1 MLIKSSAKGSRQ
13 LSRQRQDGT
22 LNVFSQLHWL
32 PQAFN
37 FPVGL
42 IEGLFVFLRSEEPAC
57 RGGHAPKIMTETP
70 STLKEATANGHVVY
84 TFQNRTFRLNKEKAR
99 QRLEGKRVINGI
111 RSSELN
117 VLPLKYHEAYRIYKQ
132 MKANHWEPD
141 VIDMTKDCTLWNSSK
156 LNHKE
161 RWIIEMGVGYFSAAE
176 GIVGDSVLHVIEE
189 NLTAAEL
196 KHAALRQIAEESIH
210 MDSLLHIISSLNI
223 DLDEVTAKFED
234 IPSIRDKNAFIT
246 RHMPELK
253 MGLDLTGTANKQKFA
268 KALFGITQVM
278 EGTQFYALFA
288 MILSLHRQNKM
299 TGIGQMF
306 QYTLRDESNHIA
318 LGRYLLQELIKE
330 NPDVWTEEF
339 RQELIQFMREG
350 VQLEKA
356 FVVDCL
362 PEDVVGLTQKDFGD
376 YVDYNADR
384 RLASL
389 GLTPLSAVKSNPFS
403 WLDEVMF
410 LKKEK
415 NFFETRVTE
424 YQTGGS
430 VKNANEDDLI

>member
-1 MLIKSSAKGSRQ
+1 M
-13 LSRQRQDGT
+13 
-22 LNVFSQLHWL
+22 
-32 PQAFN
+32 
-37 FPVGL
+37 
-42 IEGLFVFLRSEEPAC
+42 IEILEKPEIAETEEG
-57 RGGHAPKIMTETP
+57 R
-70 STLKEATANGHVVY
+70 HVVY
-84 TFQNRTFRLNKEKAR
+84 TFQNKTFRLDKEKAR
-99 QRLEGKRVINGI
+99 ERLQGKRVINGL
-111 RSSELN
+111 RSAELN

-141 VIDMTKDCTLWNSSK
+141 VIDMTKDCATWNSNK
-156 LNHKE
+156 LTSRE

-176 GIVGDSVLHVIEE
+176 GIVGDSVLHVIED

-196 KHAALRQIAEESIH
+196 KHASLRQIAEESIH

-223 DLDEVTAKFED
+223 DLDEVTAKFQD
-234 IPSIRDKNAFIT
+234 IPSIKKKNAYIT
-246 RHMPELK
+246 RQMPELK
-253 MGLDLTGTANKQKFA
+253 MGIDLTITANKQKFA

-288 MILSLHRQNKM
+288 MILSLQRQNKM

-318 LGRYLLQELIKE
+318 LGRYILEQLIHE
-330 NPDVWTEEF
+330 NPDIWTQEF
-339 RQELIQFMREG
+339 QAELVEFMREG
-350 VQLEKA
+350 VELEKE
-356 FVVDCL
+356 FVLDCL
-362 PEDVVGLTQKDFGD
+362 PEDSVGLTQKDFLE

-389 GLTPLSAVKSNPFS
+389 GLPTLSNVKTNPFL
-403 WLDEVMF
+403 WLDEVIF

-424 YQTGGS
+424 YQTSGS
-430 VKNANEDDLI
+430 VKNTNEDDLI